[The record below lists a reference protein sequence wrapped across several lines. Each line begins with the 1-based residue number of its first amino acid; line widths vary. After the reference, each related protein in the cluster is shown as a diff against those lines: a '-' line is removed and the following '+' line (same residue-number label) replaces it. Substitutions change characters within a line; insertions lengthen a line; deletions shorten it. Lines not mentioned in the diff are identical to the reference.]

1 MVRALRPGAPAL
13 VAHNLLARLN
23 LFPISQDYRPES
35 GGCEVVSY
43 IDGRADVN
51 VFEGDGQIEVH
62 CWALLLL
69 LSTTTEATTE
79 ET

>member
-1 MVRALRPGAPAL
+1 M
-13 VAHNLLARLN
+13 
-23 LFPISQDYRPES
+23 
-35 GGCEVVSY
+35 VSY